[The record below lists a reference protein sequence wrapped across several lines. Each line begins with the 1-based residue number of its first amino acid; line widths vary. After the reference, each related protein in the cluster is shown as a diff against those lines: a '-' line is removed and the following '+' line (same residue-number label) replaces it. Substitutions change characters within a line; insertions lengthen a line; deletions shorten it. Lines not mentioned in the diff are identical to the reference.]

1 MFVRYRFWVPVIYII
16 NFVYINLLLSNLS
29 LVMEEFREHKSE
41 VDHIIK
47 SGIATINNEQVKEC
61 LDYALTGGKRLR
73 PIIILE
79 MCRMFSI
86 KQDIKNELVLLVEY
100 LHNSSLILDDIP
112 SMDDDRLRRGIPTFH
127 IKYGVKTAYII
138 TNYMINRALISLT
151 NVVRQ
156 THVLKKL
163 AEYVFKSNNYTSIGQ
178 LVDLNGLNRDNID
191 VYSNIIGFI
200 LDNHF
205 INEFSTKFF
214 SSDKEIF
221 KRVILLNFKTFPLFY
236 LSFQLPVLLA
246 DELSDKIIPTDDFI
260 QYISFIFSLSF
271 QIADDFE
278 DIDCDKNSFIL
289 LLGKEMVRDIF
300 YFCVEDFR
308 KKTLF
313 LDFKC
318 LDYVFSLLNKKV
330 V

>member
-1 MFVRYRFWVPVIYII
+1 
-16 NFVYINLLLSNLS
+16 
-29 LVMEEFREHKSE
+29 
-41 VDHIIK
+41 
-47 SGIATINNEQVKEC
+47 
-61 LDYALTGGKRLR
+61 
-73 PIIILE
+73 
-79 MCRMFSI
+79 
-86 KQDIKNELVLLVEY
+86 
-100 LHNSSLILDDIP
+100 
-112 SMDDDRLRRGIPTFH
+112 
-127 IKYGVKTAYII
+127 
-138 TNYMINRALISLT
+138 MINRALISLT
-151 NVVRQ
+151 NVVQR

-178 LVDLNGLNRDNID
+178 LVDLNGLNRDNMD
-191 VYSNIIGFI
+191 MYSNIIRFI
-200 LDNHF
+200 LDNQF
-205 INEFSTKFF
+205 MKEFSDKFF
-214 SSDKEIF
+214 SNDKEIF

-246 DELSDKIIPTDDFI
+246 DELSDKKPTDEFI

-289 LLGKEMVRDIF
+289 LLGKKVVKEIF

-308 KKTLF
+308 KKTVF
-313 LDFKC
+313 LDFKS

>member
-1 MFVRYRFWVPVIYII
+1 
-16 NFVYINLLLSNLS
+16 
-29 LVMEEFREHKSE
+29 MEEFREHKNN
-41 VDHIIK
+41 VDCIIK
-47 SGIATINNEQVKEC
+47 SGIATIHNEQVKEC

-86 KQDIKNELVLLVEY
+86 KQDITNELVLLVEY
-100 LHNSSLILDDIP
+100 LHNSSLILDDLP

-151 NVVRQ
+151 NVVQR

-178 LVDLNGLNRDNID
+178 LVDLNGLNRDNMD
-191 VYSNIIGFI
+191 MYSNIIRFI
-200 LDNHF
+200 LDNQF
-205 INEFSTKFF
+205 MKEFSDKFF
-214 SSDKEIF
+214 SNDKEIF

-246 DELSDKIIPTDDFI
+246 DELSDKKPTDEFI

-289 LLGKEMVRDIF
+289 LLGKKVVKEIF

-308 KKTLF
+308 KKTVF
-313 LDFKC
+313 LDFKS

>member
-1 MFVRYRFWVPVIYII
+1 
-16 NFVYINLLLSNLS
+16 
-29 LVMEEFREHKSE
+29 MEEFRVHKNN
-41 VDHIIK
+41 VDCIIK
-47 SGIATINNEQVKEC
+47 SGIATIHNEQVKEC

-86 KQDIKNELVLLVEY
+86 KQDITNELVLLVEY
-100 LHNSSLILDDIP
+100 LHNSSLILDDLP

-151 NVVRQ
+151 NVVQR

-163 AEYVFKSNNYTSIGQ
+163 AKYVFKSNNYTSIGQ
-178 LVDLNGLNRDNID
+178 LVDLNGLNRDNMD
-191 VYSNIIGFI
+191 MYSNIIRFI
-200 LDNHF
+200 LDNQF
-205 INEFSTKFF
+205 MKEFSDKFF
-214 SSDKEIF
+214 SNDKEIF

-246 DELSDKIIPTDDFI
+246 DELSDKKPTDEFI

-289 LLGKEMVRDIF
+289 LLGNKVVKEIF

-308 KKTLF
+308 KKTVC
-313 LDFKC
+313 LDFKS